1 LNRILLA
8 FRCFFNI
15 LFHGAL
21 SDSVLAD
28 LRLSHRE
35 AAPSRP
41 SAAPKTAAAAAPVP
55 AVKPSDGALQLL
67 SILQRDSRL
76 VDFVMEDIT
85 SYSDDQ
91 VGAAVRELHD
101 QCRDS
106 IARYVTLQPVIDG
119 VEGTP
124 VKAPSGDPNQ
134 VKFVGNVP
142 AAPPPGGTLRHKGW
156 RASKVDLPTLASK
169 QDATIIAPAEIE
181 IE

>member
-15 LFHGAL
+15 LFQGAL
-21 SDSVLAD
+21 SAEVLDGLKLA
-28 LRLSHRE
+28 RRE
-35 AAPSRP
+35 QAAPAKPAALSR
-41 SAAPKTAAAAAPVP
+41 TP
-55 AVKPSDGALQLL
+55 ADGALQILA
-67 SILQRDSRL
+67 ILQRDSRL
-76 VDFVMEDIT
+76 VDFLMEDIA

-106 IARYVTLQPVIDG
+106 IARHVTLQPVIDG

-124 VKAPSGDPNQ
+124 ARAPSGDPHA
-134 VKFVGNVP
+134 VRFVGNVP
-142 AAPPPGGTLRHKGW
+142 AKPPSGGTLRHKGW
-156 RASKVDLPTLASK
+156 RAAKVDLPGLTAKEDTS
-169 QDATIIAPAEIE
+169 IIAPAEIE